1 MPLYLSKYLRHSERL
16 KTLLMSNYLI
26 IMSNDFYII
35 STNATIKNTSKFLDF
50 SFYEKELMTNN
61 KLKPHIKDLNINA
74 TYYGKKCIKCTIPTL
89 FIEIEYKDSNKDIY
103 LIDHEVFLYEED
115 YPTMEALENYKN
127 KFDFNFASQVNKEVY
142 EIVEAYHQGYGCM
155 CLSSEGY

>member
-1 MPLYLSKYLRHSERL
+1 
-16 KTLLMSNYLI
+16 MSIYLI

-89 FIEIEYKDSNKDIY
+89 FIEITYKDSEKDVY
-103 LIDHEVFLYEED
+103 FIDHDVCLYEQHENLK
-115 YPTMEALENYKN
+115 ELENYKN

-142 EIVEAYHQGYGCM
+142 EIVDAFHNGYGCE
-155 CLSSEGY
+155 CLSSWDY